1 MWLDIE
7 GSVRVARYEV
17 LVQPSGCIN
26 GQPWPEVGGTLEVA
40 ADLSGM
46 VEAGLLKPVKPKVEK
61 RPATRKG
68 VEAREV

>member
-1 MWLDIE
+1 M
-7 GSVRVARYEV
+7 ARYEV

-46 VEAGLLKPVKPKVEK
+46 VEAGLLKPVKGEKPKVEK